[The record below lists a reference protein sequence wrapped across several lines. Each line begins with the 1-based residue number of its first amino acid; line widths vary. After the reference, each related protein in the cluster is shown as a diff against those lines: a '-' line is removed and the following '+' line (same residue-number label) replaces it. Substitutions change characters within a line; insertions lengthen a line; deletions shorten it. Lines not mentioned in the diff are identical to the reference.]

1 MNPMN
6 VAVTGVGGGVGQ
18 SIIKALQNT
27 EYNVTGI
34 DGEVLGTGLYATTK
48 SYLGFY
54 ANHPKF
60 IDRIIEICK
69 KEKCK
74 AVFPGLDAELIP
86 LSNNIERLKANGIL
100 PIVSNPEVIKIADDK
115 LETSKF
121 LRRNN
126 FPYIKTYRLKDYAF
140 ELDFPFVLKPQK
152 GGARSI
158 GTFVARDKREF
169 DKYIADID
177 TNNYVVQ
184 EHIQGDE
191 YTCGTVSFENGCIG
205 VILMKRQLRAGD
217 TYKAFIVK
225 NEKFSNFVK
234 SVINVLKPF
243 GACNIQ
249 LRVRDNIPYIFEIN
263 ARCSGTT
270 ASRALAGFNEPKMI
284 CDYIFKGIDKPH
296 FEINEIT
303 ILRYWKELVVS
314 YDKIK
319 EMKSK
324 GFVYNEGVKL

>member
-1 MNPMN
+1 MN

-18 SIIKALQNT
+18 SIIKALQNI
-27 EYNVTGI
+27 EYNVIGI
-34 DGEVLGTGLYATTK
+34 DGEVLGTGLYVAKK

-74 AVFPGLDAELIP
+74 VVFPGLDAELAP
-86 LSNNIERLKANGIL
+86 LSNNIGKIKANGIL
-100 PIVSNPEVIKIADDK
+100 LIVSPPEIIKIADDK

-121 LRRNN
+121 LRSNN
-126 FPYIKTYRLKDYAF
+126 FPYIKTYRLKDYTF
-140 ELDFPFVLKPQK
+140 ELDFPVVLKPQK

-158 GTFVARDKREF
+158 GTFIAKDKREF
-169 DKYIADID
+169 DKYIANID

-184 EHIQGDE
+184 EYIQGDE
-191 YTCGTVSFENGCIG
+191 YTCGTVSFESGCIG
-205 VILMKRQLRAGD
+205 VILMKRQLRCGD
-217 TYKAFIVK
+217 TYKAFVIK
-225 NEKFSNFVK
+225 DEKLSNFIK

-284 CDYIFKGIDKPH
+284 CDYIFKGIDNPH
-296 FEINEIT
+296 FEIKEIA

-314 YDKIK
+314 YDKIE
-319 EMKSK
+319 EMKANS
-324 GFVYNEGVKL
+324 FVYNKGVKL

>member
-1 MNPMN
+1 MN

-18 SIIKALQNT
+18 SIIKALQNI
-27 EYNVTGI
+27 EYNVIGI
-34 DGEVLGTGLYATTK
+34 DGEVLGTGLYVAKK

-74 AVFPGLDAELIP
+74 VVFPGLDAELAP
-86 LSNNIERLKANGIL
+86 LSNNIGKIKANGIL
-100 PIVSNPEVIKIADDK
+100 PIVSPPEIIKIADDK

-121 LRRNN
+121 LRSNN
-126 FPYIKTYRLKDYAF
+126 FPYIKTYRLKDYTF
-140 ELDFPFVLKPQK
+140 ELDFPVVLKPQK

-158 GTFVARDKREF
+158 GTFIANDKREF
-169 DKYIADID
+169 DKYIANID
-177 TNNYVVQ
+177 TNNYIVQ
-184 EHIQGDE
+184 EYVQGDE
-191 YTCGTVSFENGCIG
+191 YTCGTVSFESGCIG
-205 VILMKRQLRAGD
+205 VILMKRQLRCGD
-217 TYKAFIVK
+217 TYKAFVIK
-225 NEKFSNFVK
+225 DEKLSNFVK

-284 CDYIFKGIDKPH
+284 CDYIFKGIDNPH
-296 FEINEIT
+296 FEIKEIA

-314 YDKIK
+314 YDKIE
-319 EMKSK
+319 EMKANS
-324 GFVYNEGVKL
+324 FVYNKGVKL

>member
-1 MNPMN
+1 MN

-18 SIIKALQNT
+18 SIIKALQNI
-27 EYNVTGI
+27 EYNVIGV
-34 DGEVLGTGLYATTK
+34 DGEVLGTGLYAAKK

-74 AVFPGLDAELIP
+74 VVFPGLDAELTP
-86 LSNNIERLKANGIL
+86 LSNNIEKIKANGIL
-100 PIVSNPEVIKIADDK
+100 SIVSPPEIIKIADDK

-121 LRRNN
+121 LRSNN
-126 FPYIKTYRLKDYAF
+126 FPYIKTYRLKDYTF
-140 ELDFPFVLKPQK
+140 DLDFPVVLKPQK

-158 GTFVARDKREF
+158 GTFITKDKREF
-169 DKYIADID
+169 DKYITNID
-177 TNNYVVQ
+177 TNTYVVQ
-184 EHIQGDE
+184 EYIQGDE
-191 YTCGTVSFENGCIG
+191 YTCGTVSFESGCIG
-205 VILMKRQLRAGD
+205 VILMKRQLRCGD
-217 TYKAFIVK
+217 TYKAFVTK
-225 NEKFSNFVK
+225 DEKLSNFVK

-270 ASRALAGFNEPKMI
+270 ASRSLAGFNEPKMI
-284 CDYIFKGIDKPH
+284 CDYIFKGIDNPH
-296 FEINEIT
+296 FEIKEIA

-314 YDKIK
+314 YDKIE
-319 EMKSK
+319 EMKANS
-324 GFVYNEGVKL
+324 FVYNKRVKL

>member
-1 MNPMN
+1 MN

-27 EYNVTGI
+27 EYNVIGI
-34 DGEVLGTGLYATTK
+34 DGEVLGTGLYATKK
-48 SYLGFY
+48 SYLSFY

-74 AVFPGLDAELIP
+74 TVFPGLDVELIP
-86 LSNNIERLKANGIL
+86 LSNNIEKLKANDIV
-100 PIVSNPEVIKIADDK
+100 PIVSDSKVIKIADDK
-115 LETSKF
+115 LETTKF
-121 LRRNN
+121 LRSND
-126 FPYIKTYRLKDYAF
+126 FPYIKTYRLKDYTF
-140 ELDFPFVLKPQK
+140 ELDFPVVLKPQK

-158 GTFVARDKREF
+158 GNFVAKNKKEF
-169 DKYIADID
+169 NKYILGIDI
-177 TNNYVVQ
+177 NNYVVQ
-184 EHIQGDE
+184 EYIQGDE
-191 YTCGTVSFENGCIG
+191 YTCGAVSFESGCIG
-205 VILMKRQLRAGD
+205 VILMKRQLRCGD
-217 TYKAFIVK
+217 TYKAFVIK
-225 NEKFSNFVK
+225 DEKLSDFVK
-234 SVINVLKPF
+234 SIINVLKPF

-284 CDYIFKGIDKPH
+284 CDYIFKCIDNPH
-296 FEINEIT
+296 FEIKEIA

-314 YDKIK
+314 YDKIE
-319 EMKSK
+319 EMKANS
-324 GFVYNEGVKL
+324 FVYNKGVKL

>member
-1 MNPMN
+1 MN

-18 SIIKALQNT
+18 SIVKALQNT
-27 EYNVTGI
+27 EYNVIGI
-34 DGEVLGTGLYATTK
+34 DGEVLGAGLYAAKK

-74 AVFPGLDAELIP
+74 TVFPGLDAELTL
-86 LSNNIERLKANGIL
+86 LSNNIERIKANGIL
-100 PIVSNPEVIKIADDK
+100 PIVSLPEIIEIADDK

-121 LRRNN
+121 LRSNN
-126 FPYIKTYRLKDYAF
+126 FPYIKTYRLKEYTF
-140 ELDFPFVLKPQK
+140 ELDFPVVLKPQK

-158 GTFVARDKREF
+158 GIFIAKDKREF
-169 DKYIADID
+169 DKYITNID

-184 EHIQGDE
+184 EYIQGDE
-191 YTCGTVSFENGCIG
+191 YTCGTVSFESSCIG
-205 VILMKRQLRAGD
+205 VILMKRQLRCGD
-217 TYKAFIVK
+217 TYKAFVIK
-225 NEKFSNFVK
+225 DEKLLDFVK
-234 SVINVLKPF
+234 SIINVLKPF

-249 LRVRDNIPYIFEIN
+249 LRMRGNIPYIFEIN

-270 ASRALAGFNEPKMI
+270 AGRALAGFNEPKMI
-284 CDYIFKGIDKPH
+284 CDYIFKGINNPH
-296 FEINEIT
+296 FEIKEIA

-314 YDKIK
+314 YGKIE
-319 EMKSK
+319 EMKVN
-324 GFVYNEGVKL
+324 GFVYHKGVKL

>member
-1 MNPMN
+1 MN

-27 EYNVTGI
+27 EYNVICI
-34 DGEVLGTGLYATTK
+34 DGEVLGTGLYAAKK

-54 ANHPKF
+54 ANHTKF

-74 AVFPGLDAELIP
+74 TVFPGLDVELIP
-86 LSNNIERLKANGIL
+86 LSNNIEKLKANDII
-100 PIVSNPEVIKIADDK
+100 PIVSDSKVIKIADDK
-115 LETSKF
+115 LETAKF
-121 LRRNN
+121 LRSNN
-126 FPYIKTYRLKDYAF
+126 FPYIKTYRLKDYTF
-140 ELDFPFVLKPQK
+140 ELDFPVVLKPQK
-152 GGARSI
+152 GGTRSI
-158 GTFVARDKREF
+158 GTFIAKDKREF
-169 DKYIADID
+169 DKYIANID
-177 TNNYVVQ
+177 TNKYVVQ
-184 EHIQGDE
+184 EYIQGDE
-191 YTCGTVSFENGCIG
+191 YTCGAVSFESGCIG
-205 VILMKRQLRAGD
+205 VILMKRQLRCGD
-217 TYKAFIVK
+217 TYKAFVIK
-225 NEKFSNFVK
+225 DEKLSNFVK

-284 CDYIFKGIDKPH
+284 CDYIFKGIDNPP
-296 FEINEIT
+296 FEIKEIA

-314 YDKIK
+314 YDKID
-319 EMKSK
+319 EMKANS
-324 GFVYNEGVKL
+324 FVYNKGVKL